1 MATERFERVERLRVA
16 LDGLRNRQE
25 QYNQAK
31 AALEQAERAFKL
43 AEVLLTAAR
52 QEVETATTENKSDG
66 LD

>member
-25 QYNQAK
+25 QYEQAK
-31 AALEQAERAFKL
+31 AALEKAERAFKL
-43 AEVLLTAAR
+43 AEVLLAAAR
-52 QEVETATTENKSDG
+52 QELETATTENKSDG